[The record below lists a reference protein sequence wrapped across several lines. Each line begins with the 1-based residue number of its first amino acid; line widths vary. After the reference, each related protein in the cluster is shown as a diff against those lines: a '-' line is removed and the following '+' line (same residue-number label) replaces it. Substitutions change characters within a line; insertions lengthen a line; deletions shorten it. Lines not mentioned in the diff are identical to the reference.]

1 MKNNMEVLENL
12 DKRMKFE
19 GNAIYFRNEQKT
31 HKISFI
37 RFLWQKKTKKN
48 KKTKNFLI
56 NSNKFTKNI
65 CTKCVSKVVSCRL
78 FILAWFLT

>member
-1 MKNNMEVLENL
+1 MNFYMKNNMEVLENL

-37 RFLWQKKTKKN
+37 RFL
-48 KKTKNFLI
+48 
-56 NSNKFTKNI
+56 
-65 CTKCVSKVVSCRL
+65 
-78 FILAWFLT
+78 